1 MKYAALL
8 CTVAIGFAAHA
19 APSAGK
25 EKPAN
30 SNTLTAAEQRQGW
43 KLLFD
48 GKTTAGWHRFNEKA
62 IGKSWSVDGDSLH
75 LDASKKKDG
84 WQVPDGGD
92 IVHDGV
98 FANFHLKLDWK
109 IAPAGN
115 SGVMFYVQEGPQ
127 YKYSWQT
134 GIESQVLDNVAAE
147 DAHFDKHR
155 AGDLYDLIAGKPEA
169 VRPAGE
175 WNRLEIISDHGRFV
189 EKLNGTVV
197 VETTLWGDAW
207 KQLIAGSKFRD
218 MPGFGTFREGKISLQ
233 DHGADVWF
241 RNIMIRELK

>member
-1 MKYAALL
+1 MKYAMMFCAAAL
-8 CTVAIGFAAHA
+8 GFASHA
-19 APSAGK
+19 AESA
-25 EKPAN
+25 KPVAP
-30 SNTLTAAEQRQGW
+30 NTLSAEQQRDGW

-48 GKTTAGWHRFNEKA
+48 GKSTAGWHRYNEKT
-62 IGKSWSVDGDSLH
+62 IGKAWSADSGSLH
-75 LDASKKKDG
+75 LDTSNKKGG
-84 WQVPDGGD
+84 WQAPDGGD
-92 IVHDGV
+92 IVNDGV

-127 YKYSWQT
+127 HKYPWQT

-147 DAHFDKHR
+147 DAKFDKHR

-197 VETTLWGDAW
+197 VETTLWDDNW
-207 KQLIAGSKFRD
+207 KKLIAGSKFRD
-218 MPGFGTFREGKISLQ
+218 MPGFGMSRSGKIALQ

>member
-1 MKYAALL
+1 MKYVALFCAAL
-8 CTVAIGFAAHA
+8 IGSSAHA
-19 APSAGK
+19 ADTGK
-25 EKPAN
+25 QEIAA
-30 SNTLTAAEQRQGW
+30 NTLSAEQQREGW

-48 GKTTAGWHRFNEKA
+48 GKSTAGWHRYNQKT
-62 IGKSWSVDGDSLH
+62 IGQSWSVADDALH
-75 LDASKKKDG
+75 LDAGRKHGFQSA
-84 WQVPDGGD
+84 DGGD
-92 IVHDGV
+92 IVNDGV

-115 SGVMFYVQEGPQ
+115 SGVMFYVQEDAQHEYP
-127 YKYSWQT
+127 WQT

-169 VRPAGE
+169 VHPAGE

-197 VETTLWGDAW
+197 VETTLWDEAW
-207 KQLIAGSKFRD
+207 RKLIAGSKFRS
-218 MPGFGTFREGKISLQ
+218 MAGFGMFRSGKIALQ

>member
-1 MKYAALL
+1 MKYVALFCAAL
-8 CTVAIGFAAHA
+8 VGFSAHA
-19 APSAGK
+19 AAAGK
-25 EKPAN
+25 QEPTA
-30 SNTLTAAEQRQGW
+30 NTLSAEQQHEGW

-48 GKTTAGWHRFNEKA
+48 GKSTAGWHRYNQKT
-62 IGKSWSVDGDSLH
+62 IGPAWSVADDALH
-75 LDASKKKDG
+75 LDASHKHG
-84 WQVPDGGD
+84 FQSADGGD
-92 IVHDGV
+92 IVNDGM

-115 SGVMFYVQEGPQ
+115 SGVMFYVQEDAQHEYP
-127 YKYSWQT
+127 WQT

-197 VETTLWGDAW
+197 VETTLWDEAW
-207 KQLIAGSKFRD
+207 KKLIAGSKFRS
-218 MPGFGTFREGKISLQ
+218 MAGFGMFRSGKIALQ